1 MDDGDAEDVLVDV
14 PHDGILRISLNRP
27 HRLNAL
33 DDAAVDAIHHA
44 LNEVVR
50 NPSYQ
55 VVLLQSVGRAFCS
68 GFDMNDYN
76 GDPETRGGAVALVEQ
91 MNRLA
96 DVPFRLRSSRAVVVA
111 AVRGQAVGGG
121 FGLALGADVLLVGH
135 SATFTLPQTRLG
147 VLAAEL
153 GMSYLLP
160 RIVGLNIAAGL
171 MLRGTTLDAAGAVA
185 AGLAAEAWPDAEVDD
200 AAMSLA
206 VNLCTRS
213 ANALASTKRLLMAGV
228 ESSNLATT
236 IRHETEAQVL
246 SNYSPELRT
255 AIADRV
261 SGR

>member
-1 MDDGDAEDVLVDV
+1 MDDDVAEEVLVDD
-14 PHDGILRISLNRP
+14 PHDGVLRISLNRP

-44 LNEVVR
+44 LDDVVR
-50 NPSYQ
+50 NPKHR
-55 VVLLQSVGRAFCS
+55 VVLLRSVGRAFCS
-68 GFDMNDYN
+68 GFDINDYN
-76 GDPETRGGAVALVEQ
+76 GDPETRGGAAALVEQ

-96 DVPFRLRSSRAVVVA
+96 EIPLRMRSSRAVVVA

-121 FGLALGADVLLVGH
+121 FGLALGADILLVGH

-153 GMSYLLP
+153 GISYLLP
-160 RIVGLNIAAGL
+160 RIVGLNRAADL
-171 MLRGTTLDAAGAVA
+171 MFRGTTLDAAGAVS
-185 AGLAAEAWPDAEVDD
+185 AGLAEEAWPDAEVED
-200 AAMSLA
+200 AALRVAMDLS
-206 VNLCTRS
+206 TRS

-236 IRHETEAQVL
+236 IRHETDSQVL